1 MEWLTLHQHDGA
13 VTELQLGH
21 GPMNALNS
29 ELLMD
34 LRQEILT
41 LDSDPD
47 VNAILLSS
55 PFADFCVG
63 VTPDLLKT
71 LDYTAANAL
80 ETALNQLFF
89 ALYACE
95 TPTVVATRGR
105 VSGEGMFFVLASD
118 IRVSHARARFTLS
131 QVTDGTGFPVALM
144 EIAKATLN
152 SNTQRRLMLTGQ
164 DIGPIA
170 ARNANFIEIIAD
182 DYDDLAQYSL
192 NEARKLAALPQDA
205 YREIKRELRK
215 ETITR
220 INQHLKL
227 KNNHSETNASQ
238 VA

>member
-21 GPMNALNS
+21 GPMNALTTDF
-29 ELLMD
+29 LLD
-34 LRQEILT
+34 VRQTIQA

-63 VTPDLLKT
+63 VTPETLKT
-71 LDYTAANAL
+71 LDQTAAVAL
-80 ETALNQLFF
+80 ETALNQLFLT
-89 ALYACE
+89 LYACD
-95 TPTVVATRGR
+95 TPTIVAVRGR

-118 IRVSHARARFTLS
+118 LRVSHARARFELS
-131 QVTDGTGFPVALM
+131 QINQGTGFPRALM
-144 EIAKATLN
+144 EIAKASLS

-170 ARNANFIEIIAD
+170 ARNADFIEIIAD
-182 DYDDLAQYSL
+182 DYADLERYSL
-192 NEARKLAALPQDA
+192 TEARKLAALPQDA
-205 YREIKRELRK
+205 YREIKHELRK
-215 ETITR
+215 DVISSITKQIATSKDDPGTTR
-220 INQHLKL
+220 
-227 KNNHSETNASQ
+227 